1 MLFLVLKLILVLV
14 LTMIPIMFGVFVKP
28 KQKTSEKCRN
38 LYSFVGA
45 YSPMLERKY
54 RKIRVAL
61 KALWN
66 KIKNTENGRKF
77 FTCILVLILLSLQY
91 VDYHSSNEVAA
102 VCKDAIITHNENV
115 FMVTKPNTTLAM
127 VFGIN
132 TFSNYWYP
140 YITPAITYLI
150 AMVTTLLLFSEK
162 IASKILSNIYN
173 KPIFTFLSVEMIWIL
188 SILDEGKNILLAEML
203 FVVLLAGMIYPSRK
217 NHIIPHGGTTVGKE
231 DSREQKEAA

>member
-38 LYSFVGA
+38 LYSFIGA

-61 KALWN
+61 KALWY

-77 FTCILVLILLSLQY
+77 FTCILVLVLLSLQY
-91 VDYHSSNEVAA
+91 VDYLSSNEVAA
-102 VCKDAIITHNENV
+102 VCKDAIITHNEKV

-127 VFGIN
+127 VFGVN

-150 AMVTTLLLFSEK
+150 AMVTTLLLFSDK
-162 IASKILSNIYN
+162 IASKILSNIYH
-173 KPIFTFLSVEMIWIL
+173 KPILTFISVEMIWLL

-203 FVVLLAGMIYPSRK
+203 FVLLLAGMIYPIRK
-217 NHIIPHGGTTVGKE
+217 NHVVPHGGITIGE
-231 DSREQKEAA
+231 ENRMEQKKAA